1 MGGQSR
7 PITVEQVTL
16 GNYTTTLRAVRGGP
30 ISIVFLHGIIAT
42 SFFFEPL
49 MRKLPEGFSAYAFDL
64 RGHGDAES
72 EAYDARAGLLT
83 FAEDLYALLKL
94 LGLRSVH
101 IVGWS
106 IGGGIALQFAISHPA
121 QVISLT
127 LEATISP
134 FGLYGTKDAQGT
146 LCWENSSGS
155 GGGTI
160 TPKLLEALR
169 KPVLKHDPELSKLL
183 YREGLKAKVGPGLIP
198 GVSLPSPNWPGY
210 RPGPTG
216 IMNAVSPLYCNLTPF
231 AHINPKPPV
240 LWIRGDCDKMVSDSI
255 KISPAY
261 LGKRGIIPNWPG
273 QAVFPDQ
280 PQLQQIRLLLE
291 KYAGNGGKYREVV
304 LEDCGHLVHLEKE
317 AEFLREVLS
326 FIASAHDLA
335 FPSSKL

>member
-1 MGGQSR
+1 MGVQSR
-7 PITVEQVTL
+7 PLTVERVTL
-16 GNYTTTLRAVRGGP
+16 GNYTTTLRAVSGGP
-30 ISIVFLHGIIAT
+30 IPIVFLHGIIAT

-49 MRKLPEGFSAYAFDL
+49 MRKLPERFSAYAFDL

-72 EAYDARAGLLT
+72 EGYDARTGLIT

-106 IGGGIALQFAISHPA
+106 IGGGIALQFAILHPA

-127 LEATISP
+127 LEATMPP

-146 LCWENSSGS
+146 PCWGDFAGS

-160 TPKLLEALR
+160 SPKLLEALR
-169 KPVLKHDPELSKLL
+169 KPVLKHAPELSKLL

-216 IMNAVSPLYCNLTPF
+216 IMNALSPLYCNLTLF
-231 AHINPKPPV
+231 THIHPKPPV
-240 LWIRGDCDKMVSDSI
+240 LWIRGDSDIMVADSI

-261 LGKRGIIPNWPG
+261 YGKRGILPNWPG
-273 QAVFPDQ
+273 EAVFPDQ

-291 KYAGNGGKYREVV
+291 NYAGNGGKYREVV

-317 AEFLREVLS
+317 TCFMREIVS
-326 FIASAHDLA
+326 FIASTHNLA